1 MSQWR
6 LDWPTASGTRLG
18 TAIIRQA
25 PADFMVDEQ
34 VRPDTFTGDG
44 EHLCLR
50 IEKTGDNTEFVARE
64 LSKVAGCRDF
74 DVSFFG
80 LKDRHAVTRQWFSLY
95 RPGRTDDH
103 TLISKVSERWPVLE
117 STRHIRKL
125 RRGEHSGNHFRLCL
139 RQMTADRTEVDQRLT
154 LLSETGS
161 PNYFGS
167 QRFGF
172 GGNNIEQA
180 VKQGDKPR
188 RGKNFRA
195 GMAFSAAR
203 SWLFNEVLAERV
215 VRNNWATSV
224 EGDPDDTRPTGPMWG
239 DGGTNATGALEAL
252 EREVVARY
260 PEVAAVFGS
269 TRMKPER
276 RPLMLPLSE
285 LSWQWPEDRTLEL
298 EFSLAPG
305 GFATSFLAEFIDVVS
320 GDSVP
325 KPAS

>member
-6 LDWPTASGTRLG
+6 LDWPTASGPRLG
-18 TAIIRQA
+18 TAVIRQT
-25 PADFMVDEQ
+25 PADFMVDEL

-64 LSKVAGCRDF
+64 LSRLAGCRDF

-95 RPGRTDDH
+95 RPGRTDDQ
-103 TLISKVSERWPVLE
+103 TLISKVGERWPVLE

-139 RQMTADRTEVDQRLT
+139 REITADRIEVDQRLK

-180 VKQGDKPR
+180 VKQGGRPR
-188 RGKNFRA
+188 RGKSFRA

-215 VRNNWATSV
+215 VRNSWMTPIDG
-224 EGDPDDTRPTGPMWG
+224 EPDRACVSGPLWG
-239 DGGTNATGALEAL
+239 DGGTAATGELEAL
-252 EREVVARY
+252 EREVVART

-276 RPLMLPLSE
+276 RPLMLPLSN
-285 LSWQWPEDRTLEL
+285 LSWRWPEERVLEL
-298 EFSLAPG
+298 EFSLEPG